1 MTYLYARVC
10 CFRQRPENTFE
21 MHAHTKPVVNQT
33 LDRRYQNMT
42 QEAMPLADTTRPP
55 IAGRPMSRQS
65 CGTGVPGQQPLLL
78 DDPAMWERSLPPPP
92 PGQPI
97 WDRQATIPVTS
108 RDTGTQ
114 SRRPKMADNSDEDS
128 SEYYWSGTHKYHV
141 LEKDK

>member
-1 MTYLYARVC
+1 MQV
-10 CFRQRPENTFE
+10 
-21 MHAHTKPVVNQT
+21 HTKPVAKKT
-33 LDRRYQNMT
+33 LDRRYQNIT
-42 QEAMPLADTTRPP
+42 QEAVLLAGADTTNLSSGR
-55 IAGRPMSRQS
+55 RPMSQQS

-78 DDPAMWERSLPPPP
+78 DDPAMWERSLPPPLT
-92 PGQPI
+92 GQPT

-128 SEYYWSGTHKYHV
+128 SEYNWSGTHKYHV

>member
-1 MTYLYARVC
+1 
-10 CFRQRPENTFE
+10 
-21 MHAHTKPVVNQT
+21 MHEQGKPADQPS
-33 LDRRYQNMT
+33 LDKRYQDIPH
-42 QEAMPLADTTRPP
+42 EAIPLSVESK
-55 IAGRPMSRQS
+55 AGMNRVVRPMSQQS

-92 PGQPI
+92 PGQPT